1 MLINRTF
8 NPLKRLPMK
17 ESSPLLIVHQF
28 YLNWSPNIFSVID
41 ILISLL
47 IIFIFNFDIRHR
59 VKCLLNH
66 VFKKRDD
73 VKAFCPLMRNIW
85 DKVLKKNMNQHLN
98 YFILVNSFFFLAFLL
113 EEDLKARSLFTV
125 VGISALLFSI
135 SYIVS
140 EKELINYREKYL
152 KRNIK

>member
-1 MLINRTF
+1 
-8 NPLKRLPMK
+8 MK
-17 ESSPLLIVHQF
+17 ESGPLLIMPQF
-28 YLNWSPNIFSVID
+28 YLNWSPNIFSVMD

-47 IIFIFNFDIRHR
+47 IIFIFNFDTRDR

-66 VFKKRDD
+66 VFKRRDD
-73 VKAFCPLMRNIW
+73 VKAFCPLMRNVW
-85 DKVLKKNMNQHLN
+85 DKVLKKNMSQHFN

-113 EEDLKARSLFTV
+113 QEDLKAQHLFTTV
-125 VGISALLFSI
+125 VISALLFLI
-135 SYIVS
+135 SYLVS